1 MSKLGIACLPDVQ
14 IKENETF
21 AGFAKPRTQLSD
33 VLESM
38 KLAPYVRTRLR
49 HSFMCTLF
57 FLFVTAASIN
67 EGPNFSESEDDDDNS
82 RDELDDTLG
91 GNDVTTM

>member
-1 MSKLGIACLPDVQ
+1 M
-14 IKENETF
+14 
-21 AGFAKPRTQLSD
+21 
-33 VLESM
+33 
-38 KLAPYVRTRLR
+38 YVA
-49 HSFMCTLF
+49 